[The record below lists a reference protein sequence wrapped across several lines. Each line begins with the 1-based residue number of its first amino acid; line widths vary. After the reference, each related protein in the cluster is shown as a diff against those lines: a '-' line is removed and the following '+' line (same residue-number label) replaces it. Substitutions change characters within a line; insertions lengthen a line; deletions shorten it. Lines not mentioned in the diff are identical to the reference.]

1 MLAIVGAAAYA
12 QTVRPQRSSM
22 KNEYC
27 DHIAYVLQNFER
39 YDQRAFREFGGYLA
53 YIALD
58 VLESIYGLTPLQADA
73 ATAGTAEQLALPAAQ
88 LKHGS

>member
-1 MLAIVGAAAYA
+1 
-12 QTVRPQRSSM
+12 M

-39 YDQRAFREFGGYLA
+39 YDQRAFRKFGGYLA

-58 VLESIYGLTPLQADA
+58 VLESCYGLTPLAPDRAGSEHGDDSGDTRA
-73 ATAGTAEQLALPAAQ
+73 AGR
-88 LKHGS
+88 

>member
-1 MLAIVGAAAYA
+1 
-12 QTVRPQRSSM
+12 M

-39 YDQRAFREFGGYLA
+39 YDQRAFRKFGGYLA

-58 VLESIYGLTPLQADA
+58 VLESCYGLTPLAPDA
-73 ATAGTAEQLALPAAQ
+73 ASLRAMEEPGTSRGAGKA
-88 LKHGS
+88 KR

>member
-1 MLAIVGAAAYA
+1 
-12 QTVRPQRSSM
+12 M

-39 YDQRAFREFGGYLA
+39 YDQRAFRKFGGYLA

-58 VLESIYGLTPLQADA
+58 VLEYSYGLIPVVGDA
-73 ATAGTAEQLALPAAQ
+73 AGSSQGDGSELPAAR
-88 LKHGS
+88 LNPGR

>member
-1 MLAIVGAAAYA
+1 
-12 QTVRPQRSSM
+12 M

-39 YDQRAFREFGGYLA
+39 YDQRAFRKFGGYLA

-58 VLESIYGLTPLQADA
+58 VLESCYGLTPLAPDA
-73 ATAGTAEQLALPAAQ
+73 ASLRAVESPGTDRGAGEA
-88 LKHGS
+88 SR